1 MSLRTITRR
10 VATNRVLDGVDS
22 DASEEWIVNIA
33 ELGYLLVGAPDVEAW
48 RHYAERVLG
57 TMTSD
62 GDNGILYL
70 KIDPRAFRIA
80 VLPGHAN
87 GLLASGWL
95 VNTPAEFAAA
105 RQELLDVG
113 VDVADGDEGGARLR
127 HVQAYFTFRDPEG
140 HSHEVAWGPISD
152 FKPFTSPIGVSS
164 FITEGMGVGHVVL
177 TATNDFK
184 AEAEFWLKHGFGLS
198 DILNV
203 PTPAGN
209 AQVHFFHCRNP
220 RQHSLALGEL
230 PIPGGCIHIMLEVA
244 TLDDVGRCLD
254 RVEEHGVKLTAT
266 LGRHVNDNM
275 TSFYMLTPG
284 GFALEYGTGG
294 KKMNWEE
301 NVVFETTRGSDW
313 GHRYL
318 S

>member
-1 MSLRTITRR
+1 M
-10 VATNRVLDGVDS
+10 
-22 DASEEWIVNIA
+22 NIA
-33 ELGYLLVGAPDVEAW
+33 ELGYLLVGAPDVEDW
-48 RHYAERVLG
+48 RRFAEKILG
-57 TMTSD
+57 TMAID
-62 GDNGILYL
+62 GEQGALYL

-80 VLPGHAN
+80 VLPGHDN

-95 VNTPAEFAAA
+95 VNSPVDFTDA
-105 RQELLDVG
+105 RNELVEAG
-113 VDVADGDEGGARLR
+113 VAVTDGDADGARLR
-127 HVQAYFTFRDPEG
+127 QVQDYFSFRDPEG
-140 HSHEVAWGPISD
+140 HLHEIAWGPISD
-152 FKPFTSPIGVSS
+152 FQPFVSPLGVTA
-164 FITEGMGVGHVVL
+164 FVTEGLGLGHVVL
-177 TATNDFK
+177 TATKDFRG
-184 AEAEFWLKHGFGLS
+184 EADFWLNHGFRLS

-230 PIPGGCIHIMLEVA
+230 PIPGGCIHVMLEVA
-244 TLDDVGRCLD
+244 SLDDVGRCLD
-254 RVEEHGVKLTAT
+254 RVEKHGVKLTAT

-284 GFALEYGTGG
+284 GFSLEYGTGG

-313 GHRYL
+313 GHKFMA
-318 S
+318 